1 MDILQKLGFDSHDR
15 VAIVHVDDI
24 GMSHPANVGGVR
36 ALDGAA
42 TCASIMMPCPG
53 FAEIVEIADRRPEL
67 DLGVHLTMNSEFPDF
82 RWGPARDDVP
92 TLCREDGTMWQ
103 TARETI
109 SHADPEEVSREI
121 RVQIEAVLDA
131 GVDAT
136 HIDCHMGTLLDKKF
150 FADYLQTG
158 IEYNLPVLMPR
169 LISAGLN
176 DEHGIRLSEDYP
188 AQLEDMEAR
197 GFPIIDFIE
206 GQTPWYNP
214 FTAEAHHLRRLESIP
229 EGLTYF
235 ILHAAEGSEELRAFA
250 PDWLQRHE
258 EHRLFSDGTIDRGM
272 DAAGIKRVGMREL
285 RDQLRAG

>member
-1 MDILQKLGFDSHDR
+1 MDMMQKLGFDSHDR

-24 GMSHPANVGGVR
+24 GMSHAANVGGVR

-42 TCASIMMPCPG
+42 TCASIMTPCPG
-53 FAEIVEIADRRPEL
+53 FAEIVEIAGQRPEL

-82 RWGPARDDVP
+82 RWGPVRDDVAS
-92 TLCREDGTMWQ
+92 LCRPDGSMWP
-103 TARETI
+103 TTRETI
-109 SHADPEEVSREI
+109 ANADPEEVSREI
-121 RVQIEAVLDA
+121 RAQIEAVLDA

-136 HIDCHMGTLLDKKF
+136 HIDSHMGTLLDKKF
-150 FADYLQTG
+150 FADYLQIG
-158 IEYNLPVLMPR
+158 IEYNLPVLSPR
-169 LISAGLN
+169 SVSAGLLE
-176 DEHGIRLSEDYP
+176 EHGIRLPEDY
-188 AQLEDMEAR
+188 AALVDDMEAR

-214 FTAEAHHLRRLESIP
+214 FTAEAHHLRRLDSVP

-258 EHRLFSDGTIDRGM
+258 EHRLFSDGTIDRAM
-272 DAAGIKRVGMREL
+272 DEAGIKRIGMREL
-285 RDQLRAG
+285 RDQLRG